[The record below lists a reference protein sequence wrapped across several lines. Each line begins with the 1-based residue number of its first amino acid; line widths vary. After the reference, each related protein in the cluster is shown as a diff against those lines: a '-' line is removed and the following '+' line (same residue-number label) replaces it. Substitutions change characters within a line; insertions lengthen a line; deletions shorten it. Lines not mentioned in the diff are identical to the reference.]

1 MQHEFFEPYFAALFG
16 IGVLLLMVFVQWL
29 IASGRKAKQ
38 SGAVPGTP
46 PKNMSHQ
53 DLTFRAWR
61 THQNTLE
68 NLGTM
73 LGASFFAIL
82 AGSAATVVAIL
93 VWVMVLAR
101 IAHMVLYY
109 AIATEKNP
117 SPRSYFFLIAWLANL
132 SLVVVGLYALFSA

>member
-1 MQHEFFEPYFAALFG
+1 MQGFEPYSSALLG
-16 IGVLLLMVFVQWL
+16 IAVLLLMVFAQWL

-46 PKNMSHQ
+46 PKNLSHH
-53 DLTFRAWR
+53 DFTFRAWR

-82 AGSAATVVAIL
+82 AGAGATLVASM
-93 VWVMVLAR
+93 VWVMVIAR
-101 IAHMVLYY
+101 ILHMVLYY

-117 SPRSYFFLIAWLANL
+117 SPRSYFFMLAWLANVA
-132 SLVVVGLYALFSA
+132 LVISGMVALFAG

>member
-1 MQHEFFEPYFAALFG
+1 MNIDLSGYQTSLLG

-38 SGAVPGTP
+38 SGAIPGKPPVEMTP
-46 PKNMSHQ
+46 L
-53 DLTFRAWR
+53 DFTFRAWR

-73 LGASFFAIL
+73 LGASFLAIL
-82 AGSAATVVAIL
+82 AGASAML
-93 VWVMVLAR
+93 VGSLIWIMVIAR
-101 IAHMVLYY
+101 IIHMVLYY

-117 SPRSYFFLIAWLANL
+117 SPRSYFFMLAWLANL
-132 SLVVVGLYALFSA
+132 ILLIVGIVALF

>member
-1 MQHEFFEPYFAALFG
+1 MNIDISGYQTSLLG

-38 SGAVPGTP
+38 AGAIPGKPPVEMTP
-46 PKNMSHQ
+46 L
-53 DLTFRAWR
+53 DFTFRAWR

-73 LGASFFAIL
+73 LGASFLAIL
-82 AGSAATVVAIL
+82 AGASAMVVGWLI
-93 VWVMVLAR
+93 WIMVIAR
-101 IAHMVLYY
+101 IVHMVLYY

-117 SPRSYFFLIAWLANL
+117 SPRSYFFMLAWLANL
-132 SLVVVGLYALFSA
+132 ILLIVGIVALF